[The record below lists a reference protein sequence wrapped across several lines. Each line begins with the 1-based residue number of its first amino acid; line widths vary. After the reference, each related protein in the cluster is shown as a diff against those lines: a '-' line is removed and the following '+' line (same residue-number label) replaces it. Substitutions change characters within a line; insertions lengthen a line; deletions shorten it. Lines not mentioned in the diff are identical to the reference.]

1 MNRPLANRI
10 RGLLLLQLALASCA
24 SPTNSNLRSIE
35 GDLERIRTTDVLLV
49 SDHTLPQHLNLST
62 GGANGEERLFIDPTI
77 TSLSDKLLAAGLK
90 PFTLNVEDMT
100 INGEITNR
108 KDFDA
113 AYAQYDEILSA
124 AVNAGATIVAIHY
137 DADLISAE
145 DYGSDATY
153 ASAEE
158 EGRLYGYVGG
168 IQLILDARATSD
180 ATLQLADIIIHRDQI
195 LQQLSAVGFRIR
207 PGYDDEVRFQDN
219 QTMRI
224 AGNSEG
230 GAFLLEIAPQDQAV
244 RLFQTPDRIVAAIA
258 QPLVSLADTIRRF
271 RAESVDQ

>member
-90 PFTLNVEDMT
+90 SFTLNVEDMT

-158 EGRLYGYVGG
+158 EGRQYGYVGG

-180 ATLQLADIIIHRDQI
+180 ATLQLAEIIIHQDQI

>member
-158 EGRLYGYVGG
+158 EGRQYGYVGG

-180 ATLQLADIIIHRDQI
+180 ATLQLAEIIIHQDQI